1 VSADVE
7 LSGEALVADLERRFV
22 TAADAI
28 PIGDAKYTIL
38 RPRNADDLID
48 EEDFV
53 RDERLPYWADVW
65 PASQVLAAR
74 MRSEPGEGRTLL
86 ELGCGVGVVA
96 VASTLAGWNVTVTD
110 YYDDAIRFARA
121 NVWRH
126 TERDIPGRHVDWREL
141 PADLGVFDR
150 VVASDVLYEKAYAVL
165 VAMAIVRTL
174 ARGGV
179 AYVADPGRL
188 AAPGFVERALSLGLS
203 VDDSATYPWANGP
216 VRQTIRLYALRKR

>member
-1 VSADVE
+1 MSADVE

-22 TAADAI
+22 TTGDPV
-28 PIGDAKYTIL
+28 PIGDARYTML
-38 RPRNADDLID
+38 RPRSADDLIS

-65 PASQVLAAR
+65 PSSLVLAAR
-74 MRSEPGEGRTLL
+74 MRAEPGHGRSLL

-96 VASTLAGWNVTVTD
+96 VASTLAGWDVTVTD

-126 TERDIPGRHVDWREL
+126 AERDIPGRHVDWRDL
-141 PADLGVFDR
+141 PNDLGVFDR
-150 VVASDVLYEKAYAVL
+150 VVASDVLYEPAYADL
-165 VAMAIVRTL
+165 VARAIARTL

-188 AAPGFVERALSLGLS
+188 AAPGFVERALSLGMD
-203 VDDSATYPWANGP
+203 VDDGATYPYVLGP
-216 VRQTIRLYALRKR
+216 VRQTIRVYVVRKR